1 VIVTASGSSIECNKA
16 NCRRY
21 SKKTGKIIENRFL
34 DVDICTSLTA
44 TAGENI
50 PDRDPM
56 LCQL

>member
-1 VIVTASGSSIECNKA
+1 MH
-16 NCRRY
+16 
-21 SKKTGKIIENRFL
+21 SKKTVKIIENRFP
-34 DVDICTSLTA
+34 DVDICTTITA